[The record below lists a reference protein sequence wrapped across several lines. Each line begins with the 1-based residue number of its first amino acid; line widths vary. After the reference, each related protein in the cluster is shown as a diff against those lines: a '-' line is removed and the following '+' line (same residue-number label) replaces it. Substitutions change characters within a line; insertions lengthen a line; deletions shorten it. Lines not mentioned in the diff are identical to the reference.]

1 MADTSWGDM
10 VGGSTLED
18 ASPNQRFGRIYAA
31 YHLEIYGYLRR
42 RADAETARDAA
53 AESFVVLWR
62 RLGEVPDGEAVRPWL
77 YGVARK
83 ALANQ
88 RRSQRRFLALR
99 RRVGGSSPDPPPLPN
114 PETVVVR
121 AADIQ
126 RVVDAMARLR
136 PSDREVLQL
145 AVWEELSHED
155 IGAVLGCKAHAVDQ
169 RLLRAKRR
177 LEHELRSA
185 EQKGQ
190 LQRWA
195 ARAKTGG
202 SS

>member
-1 MADTSWGDM
+1 MT
-10 VGGSTLED
+10 GGSTLED
-18 ASPNQRFGRIYAA
+18 ASPNQRFGRIYAE

-53 AESFVVLWR
+53 AETFVVLWR
-62 RLGEVPDGEAVRPWL
+62 RLADVPDGEAVRPWL

-88 RRSQRRFLALR
+88 QRSQRRFLALR
-99 RRVGGSSPDPPPLPN
+99 RKVAGNALDSAPLPN
-114 PETVVVR
+114 PEAVVVR

-126 RVVDAMARLR
+126 QVVDAMDRLR
-136 PSDREVLQL
+136 PADREVLQL

-155 IGAVLGCKAHAVDQ
+155 IGAILGCKPHAVDQ

-177 LEHELRSA
+177 LEHELRR
-185 EQKGQ
+185 EQQ
-190 LQRWA
+190 ESHLQRWA
-195 ARAKTGG
+195 AGFKTGG
-202 SS
+202 AS